1 MLKIDSGRDDS
12 SYPFTISQ
20 ERYIPKRCRRE
31 DYVTSMLENMQG
43 VFNDY
48 LKKLYKSNERRGKF
62 QEISRSYRKYVDYI
76 KNSPLPPYEISSKS
90 PTIAEE
96 LKGEGKGKGLTDVIS
111 LSYIIATCQLLARD
125 ILAAQE
131 KNEVDLLRHTYT
143 EGGAITKLQ
152 KAEHECKTSEIINR
166 KQKLKD
172 YEKALEI
179 IIDNLTKAREFA
191 RFLSSSKRTKLV
203 YSMHA
208 EMAKKYSS
216 KSTPDQLTSQTKAEI
231 KRYIEV
237 IGEELKNNK
246 SFIFP
251 VGYLRKNPGSS
262 RASEGHLLMIEIEYL
277 STKHFKVT
285 LINTGEKAKEYE
297 GHPCALNLD
306 VIITH
311 ESLLDIL
318 NSIANYRCLIQE
330 STNINELY
338 ECFKPLISSAI
349 EQKNNMRQPPQQTGG
364 TCAHS
369 SIIAYLYI
377 RLEPKLF
384 KFYMEKYGSY
394 VLEIWNEWRLPEELS
409 QKSRSE
415 NIINE
420 LENISTNDTPRPTF
434 SVRKIVNDSVENVRE
449 TITDGL
455 NTATEGWNTARK
467 NAWNFLS

>member
-1 MLKIDSGRDDS
+1 MQKIDSGRDDS
-12 SYPFTISQ
+12 SYLFTISQ

-48 LKKLYKSNERRGKF
+48 LKKLYKSNERRDKS
-62 QEISRSYRKYVDYI
+62 QEISRSYRNYVDYI

-90 PTIAEE
+90 PTRAEE
-96 LKGEGKGKGLTDVIS
+96 LKGKGKGLTDVIS

-131 KNEVDLLRHTYT
+131 KNELDLLRHTYT
-143 EGGAITKLQ
+143 EGGAITELQ

-166 KQKLKD
+166 KQKLKG
-172 YEKALEI
+172 YENALGI
-179 IIDNLTKAREFA
+179 IIDNLKKAREFA

-203 YSMHA
+203 YSTHAA

-216 KSTPDQLTSQTKAEI
+216 KSTPDQLSSHTKAEI
-231 KRYIEV
+231 KSFIEV
-237 IGEELKNNK
+237 VGERLKKNK
-246 SFIFP
+246 SSIFP

-277 STKHFKVT
+277 STKHSKVT

-297 GHPCALNLD
+297 EHPCALSLNAT
-306 VIITH
+306 ITH
-311 ESLLDIL
+311 ASLLEIL
-318 NSIANYRCLIQE
+318 NRIANYRCLIQE

-338 ECFKPLISSAI
+338 ECLKPLISSSI
-349 EQKNNMRQPPQQTGG
+349 EQKNDMRQPPQQTGG

-377 RLEPKLF
+377 RLEPELF

-415 NIINE
+415 NIIKE
-420 LENISTNDTPRPTF
+420 LENISINDTPKPI
-434 SVRKIVNDSVENVRE
+434 SSMRE
-449 TITDGL
+449 TV
-455 NTATEGWNTARK
+455 NEGWESTRETVTNTFEWMTKKAY
-467 NAWNFLS
+467 NILN